1 MTDERDI
8 ILRVEHLTK
17 MFGSKKAMAAELLKK
32 GAGREEILRQTGV
45 TVAVND
51 ISFEVE
57 RGKVFVLIGL
67 SGSGKS
73 TVVRCLNKL
82 HPATS
87 GKIYFEDQNIEE
99 LTKQEL
105 LEFRRTKMSMVFQS
119 FGLMSHR
126 DVLGN
131 VAFGLE
137 IRGIKKNEREEKAME
152 MINMVGLGGWER
164 KSIESLSGGMRQR
177 VGIARALTND
187 PDILL
192 MDEPFS
198 ALDPLVRRDMQFELL
213 SIQEK
218 LGKTVVFITHD
229 IDEAFKLGNT
239 VAIMKD
245 GQIVQTDT
253 PEGMSSNPA
262 DDYVRDFINSADKS
276 QIYSVGSIMQ
286 KPSCLIHSRDG
297 ANNALKQMRDN
308 GVSSSYVVDDKMQ
321 MKGILT
327 LENALK
333 VRAGESTFQ
342 ESILTGLPVTTA
354 ETQISD
360 LIPIAAEAKYPIAV
374 VDDHNRLIGIVTKAA
389 VWLRSYRIIAKSLQ
403 LLGCRLFAFLGV
415 NRPTG
420 TFPDHHFRRSR
431 SLASSLISR
440 RIPSSACLR
449 RSFFS
454 IK

>member
-1 MTDERDI
+1 MTNEKDI

-17 MFGSKKAMAAELLKK
+17 MFGSKKTAARELVKK
-32 GAGREEILRQTGV
+32 GVSKNEVLKQTGV
-45 TVAVND
+45 TVAVDD
-51 ISFEVE
+51 ISFDVE
-57 RGKVFVLIGL
+57 RGKIFVLIGL

-73 TVVRCLNKL
+73 TVVRCLNRL

-87 GKIYFEDQNIEE
+87 GKISFEGRDIEKFTKEE
-99 LTKQEL
+99 LQEY
-105 LEFRRTKMSMVFQS
+105 RRTNMSMVFQS

-126 DVLGN
+126 DVLSN

-137 IRGIKKNEREEKAME
+137 IRGIKKPEREEKAME
-152 MINMVGLGGWER
+152 MINMVGLGGWEHV
-164 KSIESLSGGMRQR
+164 SIESLSGGMRQR

-245 GQIVQTDT
+245 GVIVQTDT

-276 QIYSVGSIMQ
+276 QIYSVGNIMQ
-286 KPSCLIHSRDG
+286 KPSCLIHTRDG

-333 VRAGESTFQ
+333 VRAGESTVQ
-342 ESILTGLPVTTA
+342 ESILTDLPITTA
-354 ETQISD
+354 ETQIAD
-360 LIPIAAEAKYPIAV
+360 LIPVAAEAKFPIAV
-374 VDDHNRLIGIVTKAA
+374 VDEKNRLIGIVTKAA
-389 VWLRSYRIIAKSLQ
+389 V
-403 LLGCRLFAFLGV
+403 
-415 NRPTG
+415 
-420 TFPDHHFRRSR
+420 
-431 SLASSLISR
+431 LASLI
-440 RIPSSACLR
+440 
-449 RSFFS
+449 
-454 IK
+454 